1 MESFIDTP
9 SKPNIKG
16 PPSVK
21 GDIKTEQFSM
31 LSAIFDIKK
40 SPTCN
45 NRNIYLNISLFF
57 GTIITN
63 VCFPKSCKR
72 AITCFRCELLI

>member
-57 GTIITN
+57 GTIMTSHPLRN
-63 VCFPKSCKR
+63 VFEAMMEKGQDSR
-72 AITCFRCELLI
+72 